1 MTQKFVRKSNN
12 AKYIYY
18 VVGGKHL
25 EFISNDYLDLAN
37 LHISPS
43 ENASNKR
50 RWLFSFLYFACFVGI
65 NKKSCIIYPKL

>member
-1 MTQKFVRKSNN
+1 MTQRFVRNPNN
-12 AKYIYY
+12 AKYILRSW
-18 VVGGKHL
+18 GKHL

>member
-1 MTQKFVRKSNN
+1 MTQRFVRNPNN
-12 AKYIYY
+12 ARYILR
-18 VVGGKHL
+18 GWGKHL

>member
-1 MTQKFVRKSNN
+1 MTQRFVRNPNN
-12 AKYIYY
+12 AKYILR
-18 VVGGKHL
+18 GWGKDL

-50 RWLFSFLYFACFVGI
+50 RWLFSFLYFACFVCI